1 MKQIQYQCLSG
12 MESMLLFQRT
22 MTVNTFATDA
32 HTSKQNQRP
41 FPFLHLPRDIRDE
54 IYLWVLAIPSKTS
67 KLRYDNVRT
76 QAYQAKIPSV
86 SGNIIPTVCL
96 LSTSSIVHEEFIDA
110 IYRNSAF
117 FLSIDAHARRVRN
130 KSRIAS
136 MDLQMPIFRIG
147 GACSDTKDHVMQG
160 VETECAVPF
169 GWNLTRIRDMY
180 LRINVGR
187 PKDHA
192 KTFTKFDF
200 SGLADMRALVRL
212 TILIA
217 CLPSMYPETDPS
229 MDFLNISTSGNDL
242 AGAGIEEFRAMVKT
256 LRNAVP
262 KSVQK
267 IDFDIDVDN
276 AKETRPEDWKRL
288 RSVWCVPGHL
298 LEVNYRDITQVD

>member
-1 MKQIQYQCLSG
+1 
-12 MESMLLFQRT
+12 MLLFQKT
-22 MTVNTFATDA
+22 TTANTFVTDA
-32 HTSKQNQRP
+32 HTSIQNQKA

-54 IYLWVLAIPSKTS
+54 IYFWVLAITSKTP

-76 QAYQAKIPSV
+76 QAYQAKIQFV
-86 SGNIIPTVCL
+86 SGNITPTVCL
-96 LSTSSIVHEEFIDA
+96 LSTSSIVYEEFIDA
-110 IYRNSAF
+110 IYRHSAF
-117 FLSIDAHARRVRN
+117 FLSIDAHARRIRN

-136 MDLQMPIFRIG
+136 TDLQMSIFRT
-147 GACSDTKDHVMQG
+147 GAAYSDIKDYVTQG
-160 VETECAVPF
+160 VETGYAV
-169 GWNLTRIRDMY
+169 
-180 LRINVGR
+180 

-192 KTFTKFDF
+192 TTFTKFDF

-217 CLPSMYPETDPS
+217 CLPSIYPETDPS
-229 MDFLNISTSGNDL
+229 MDFLNISTSENGL
-242 AGAGIEEFRAMVKT
+242 AGAGIKEFRAMVKR

-267 IDFDIDVDN
+267 IEFDINVDN

-298 LEVNYRDITQVD
+298 LEVNYRDIT

>member
-1 MKQIQYQCLSG
+1 
-12 MESMLLFQRT
+12 MLLFQKT
-22 MTVNTFATDA
+22 TTANTFVTDA
-32 HTSKQNQRP
+32 HTSIQNQKA

-54 IYLWVLAIPSKTS
+54 IYFWVLAITSKTP

-76 QAYQAKIPSV
+76 QAYQAKIQFV
-86 SGNIIPTVCL
+86 SGNITPTVCL
-96 LSTSSIVHEEFIDA
+96 LSTSSIVYEEFIDA
-110 IYRNSAF
+110 IYRHSAF
-117 FLSIDAHARRVRN
+117 FLSIDAHARRIRN

-136 MDLQMPIFRIG
+136 TDLQMSIFRT
-147 GACSDTKDHVMQG
+147 GAAYSDIKDYVTQG
-160 VETECAVPF
+160 VETGYAVPY
-169 GWNLTRIRDMY
+169 GWDLTRVRDMY
-180 LRINVGR
+180 LRIDVGR

-192 KTFTKFDF
+192 TTFTKFDF

-217 CLPSMYPETDPS
+217 CLPSIYPETDPS
-229 MDFLNISTSGNDL
+229 MDFLNISTSENGL
-242 AGAGIEEFRAMVKT
+242 AGAGIKEFRAMVKR

-267 IDFDIDVDN
+267 IEFDINVDN

-298 LEVNYRDITQVD
+298 LEVNYRDIT